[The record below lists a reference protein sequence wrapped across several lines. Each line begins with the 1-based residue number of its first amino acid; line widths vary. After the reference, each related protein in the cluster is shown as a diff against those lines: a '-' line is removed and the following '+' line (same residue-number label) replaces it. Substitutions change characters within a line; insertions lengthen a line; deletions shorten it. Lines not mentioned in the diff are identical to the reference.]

1 MFSIVNLKRITVV
14 YPTENSPVRRIIRLL
29 CEQSVKKVIQS
40 TGTKTGQKSKAYRK
54 LHIY

>member
-40 TGTKTGQKSKAYRK
+40 TGTKTGEKSKAYRK